1 MSTRMDGK
9 CLVRGTLGKWPCESL
24 IFFARA
30 ERMRDFIYNE
40 FNVRS
45 ERRGLTGQFFFSL
58 FRPTTEITPY
68 EVS

>member
-1 MSTRMDGK
+1 MDGK
-9 CLVRGTLGKWPCESL
+9 CPVRGTFWKMALR
-24 IFFARA
+24 IIDFFARA

-58 FRPTTEITPY
+58 FRPITEITPY